1 MISFQKR
8 FPIIYDRTRPVVRI
22 AGGGGNWGQ
31 IIPKSFSI
39 FCAGLPQAEESKP
52 MQKGE
57 TNATKPLYVKNKVMN
72 VSVNSNN
79 VMNDIDN
86 HYFE

>member
-8 FPIIYDRTRPVVRI
+8 FPIIDERTRPVVRN

-31 IIPKSFSI
+31 IIPKCFSI
-39 FCAGLPQAEESKP
+39 FCAGLPQAEASKP

-57 TNATKPLYVKNKVMN
+57 TNATKPQCHKNKVMN
-72 VSVNSNN
+72 VSDNN
-79 VMNDIDN
+79 VMNDSDN